1 MQNHS
6 DKAYLEYYRGVFGCL
21 PKGVN
26 PYWYLKYLEQ
36 HGNPSRRISAEGRK
50 PTKEERELI
59 QKLEAEAIEYAKK
72 VSA

>member
-6 DKAYLEYYRGVFGCL
+6 DKAYLEYYRGIFGEL

-36 HGNPSRRISAEGRK
+36 HGNPRRRIMAEGRD
-50 PTKEERELI
+50 PTPEEAERI
-59 QKLEAEAIEYAKK
+59 QKLEAEAAEYAKK
-72 VSA
+72 VSS

>member
-6 DKAYLEYYRGVFGCL
+6 DKAYLGYYRTVFGCL

-36 HGNPSRRISAEGRK
+36 HGNPRRRIAAEGRD
-50 PTKEERELI
+50 PTPEEAERI
-59 QKLEAEAIEYAKK
+59 KKLEAEAAEYAKK